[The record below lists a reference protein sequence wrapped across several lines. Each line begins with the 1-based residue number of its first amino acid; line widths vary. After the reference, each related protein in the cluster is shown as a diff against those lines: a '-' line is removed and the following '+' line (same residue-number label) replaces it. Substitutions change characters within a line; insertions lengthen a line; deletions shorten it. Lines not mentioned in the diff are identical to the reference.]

1 MLCTAVQCM
10 EPSFCL
16 IGRTFSIPP
25 PVPQRGKR
33 VFLWKLELYRLILC
47 AGALA
52 VHLDATRAEVS
63 RHLDDPGAEAMHHL
77 DDPEAEAMRHIDA
90 PSWLEN
96 VQKFHVKHSF
106 SQEKTDVISDF
117 SDVFRCPKI
126 CISR

>member
-1 MLCTAVQCM
+1 MLCTAVLCM

-16 IGRTFSIPP
+16 IGRTFLIPP

-47 AGALA
+47 AGALTI
-52 VHLDATRAEVS
+52 HLDAPEAAAMRT
-63 RHLDDPGAEAMHHL
+63 LDDT
-77 DDPEAEAMRHIDA
+77 EAEAMRTLDDHRPAGLHHGDA
-90 PSWLEN
+90 PSGLEN

-106 SQEKTDVISDF
+106 SQRKTDVIGDF